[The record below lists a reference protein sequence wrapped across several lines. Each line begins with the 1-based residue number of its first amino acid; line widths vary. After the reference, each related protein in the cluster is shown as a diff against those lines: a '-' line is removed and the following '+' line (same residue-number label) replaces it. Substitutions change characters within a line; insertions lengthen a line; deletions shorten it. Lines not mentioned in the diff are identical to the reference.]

1 MKLEVS
7 GLRSGYRQGVDVV
20 LGAEFT
26 ASTGA
31 VGFIGRN
38 GAGKTCL
45 AQTLSGAIKAT
56 AGTVTLDGVDITGQG
71 SRERVRSGISLV
83 PEGRLVFGQLSVRE
97 NLEVAA
103 FAAGKRGERLSRI
116 EERFPILR
124 EKRDRPAASMSGGEQ
139 QLLAIGRAIIQEPA
153 LIILDEPSLGL
164 SPIAVDNLTESLRG
178 IVQDY
183 EVTLI
188 LMEQNG
194 ELLTGLCD
202 EVILMDDGEFVRSLD
217 MSKDEDQQALEA
229 SYLGL

>member
-1 MKLEVS
+1 MKLEVE
-7 GLRSGYRQGVDVV
+7 GLYSGYRDGVDVV
-20 LGAEFT
+20 RDAAFVASSGAI
-26 ASTGA
+26 G
-31 VGFIGRN
+31 VIGRN

-45 AQTLSGAIKAT
+45 AQTLSGAIRAT
-56 AGTVTLDGVDITGQG
+56 KGTIRLDGEDITGRD
-71 SRERVRSGISLV
+71 SRGRVRAGISLV

-97 NLEVAA
+97 NLLVAA
-103 FAAGKRGERLSRI
+103 HAAGRSGGVLGAI

-124 EKRDRPAASMSGGEQ
+124 EKKDRPAASMSGGEQ
-139 QLLAIGRAIIQEPA
+139 QLLAIGRALIQEPA

-178 IVQDY
+178 IVADGD
-183 EVTLI
+183 VGLI

-202 EVILMDDGEFVRSLD
+202 EVVLMEDGEFSRSLD
-217 MSKDEDQQALEA
+217 MSKPADQQALEA